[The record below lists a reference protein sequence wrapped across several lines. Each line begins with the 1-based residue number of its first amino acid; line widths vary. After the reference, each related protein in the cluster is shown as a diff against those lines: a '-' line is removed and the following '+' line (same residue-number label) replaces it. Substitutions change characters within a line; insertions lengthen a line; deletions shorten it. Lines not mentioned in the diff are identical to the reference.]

1 MTTASISSSRSGP
14 LRAGKGLDLPDGL
27 AAVLWRG
34 DELGTPGSSVVATGF
49 DALDSEL
56 PGGGWPIG
64 CATELLQ
71 PQYSLAEVQL
81 LLPAVSKLSGAQ
93 RQVLVIGA
101 PHQPFLAGWRAWGI
115 SEAHVLVVQPHT
127 PAEALWVTEQA
138 VRADGIGAVM
148 AWLPHARP
156 EQVRRLQAFASG
168 SDFPVFLMRPQDAAL
183 QSSAAPLRVQAR
195 LAGPAQIA
203 VHVLK
208 RRGPAHDGELVL
220 STASPR
226 LAPLLRQRRGTSDHP
241 CEVSCG
247 ALLDRLDS
255 RALPAQRLGV
265 VGR

>member
-1 MTTASISSSRSGP
+1 MTPASIPSPASGP
-14 LRAGKGLDLPDGL
+14 LRAVRALDLPDDI

-34 DELGTPGSSVVATGF
+34 DELGTPCGSVVATGF
-49 DALDSEL
+49 AALDREL
-56 PGGGWPIG
+56 PGGGWPVG

-71 PQYSLAEVQL
+71 PQYSLAEAQL
-81 LLPAVSKLSGAQ
+81 LLPSVSSLSGAD

-101 PHQPFLAGWRAWGI
+101 PHPPFLAGWRAWGV

-156 EQVRRLQAFASG
+156 DQVRRLQACASG

-195 LAGPAQIA
+195 LAGPGQIA

-208 RRGPAHDGELVL
+208 RRGPVHDGELTL

-226 LAPLLRQRRGTSDHP
+226 LAALLQHRRGASGHP
-241 CEVSCG
+241 CEVSRD
-247 ALLDRLDS
+247 ALLDRLGT
-255 RALPAQRLGV
+255 RALPAQRLGL

>member
-1 MTTASISSSRSGP
+1 MPADI
-14 LRAGKGLDLPDGL
+14 
-27 AAVLWRG
+27 AAALWRG
-34 DELGTPGSSVVATGF
+34 DEFSTPSGTVVATGF
-49 DALDSEL
+49 PSLDQEL
-56 PGGGWPIG
+56 PGGGWPVG

-81 LLPAVSKLSGAQ
+81 LLPAVSSLSAAS

-115 SEAHVLVVQPHT
+115 SESHVLVVQPHT

-138 VRADGIGAVM
+138 VRAAGIGAVM

-156 EQVRRLQAFASG
+156 DQVRRLQACASG

-183 QSSAAPLRVQAR
+183 QSSAAPLRVRAR
-195 LAGPAQIA
+195 LAGPAQIS

-208 RRGPAHDGELVL
+208 RRGPAHDGELIL

-226 LAPLLRQRRGTSDHP
+226 LAPLLRYR
-241 CEVSCG
+241 CG
-247 ALLDRLDS
+247 APDYSSEDSHVLDHAAS
-255 RALPAQRLGV
+255 RAVPAQRLGL

>member
-1 MTTASISSSRSGP
+1 MTQASIPSPLSGP
-14 LRAGKGLDLPDGL
+14 SRGGRVVELPADI
-27 AAVLWRG
+27 AAALWRG
-34 DELGTPGSSVVATGF
+34 DEFSTPSGTVVATGF
-49 DALDSEL
+49 PSLDQEL
-56 PGGGWPIG
+56 PGGGWPVG

-81 LLPAVSKLSGAQ
+81 LLPAVSSLSAAS

-115 SEAHVLVVQPHT
+115 SESHVLVVQPHT

-138 VRADGIGAVM
+138 VRAAGIGAVM

-156 EQVRRLQAFASG
+156 DQVRRLQACASG

-183 QSSAAPLRVQAR
+183 QSSAAPLRVRAR
-195 LAGPAQIA
+195 LAGPAQIS

-208 RRGPAHDGELVL
+208 RRGPAHDGELIL

-226 LAPLLRQRRGTSDHP
+226 LAPLLRYR
-241 CEVSCG
+241 CG
-247 ALLDRLDS
+247 APDYSSEDSHVLDHAAS
-255 RALPAQRLGV
+255 RAVPAQRLGL